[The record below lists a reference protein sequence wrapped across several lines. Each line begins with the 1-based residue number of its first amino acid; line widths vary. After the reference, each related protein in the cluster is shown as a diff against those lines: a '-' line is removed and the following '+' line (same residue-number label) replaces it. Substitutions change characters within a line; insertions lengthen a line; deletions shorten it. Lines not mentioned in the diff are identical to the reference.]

1 MNYGPVWIDIDG
13 TELLESEIPLL
24 QHPMTGGVLFFAN
37 NFTSIPQLK
46 ALVQDIRAKAG
57 KPILISVDHEGGRK
71 WRFYEGFHKPE
82 APQNYGVLYKQ
93 DPDRALEYL
102 KAAGQI
108 VAHELLNC
116 GVDLTF
122 APVLDVDC
130 GISTVI
136 GDRSYSDD
144 PLIVANCARAFI
156 SGLNSQGMGSVGKH
170 FPGHGGCVMDSHF
183 TSAIDT
189 RSFAEIEAI
198 DIMPFARL
206 NNILT
211 GIMPAHVVYSSVD
224 PEPAGFSKFWL
235 QQVLRQQLGFK
246 GAIISDCLSMTGSG
260 FAANITS
267 GIERALHAGC
277 DMVIATKQSRQSLLQ
292 ILDTIKWDVSE
303 AQQVRIEA
311 LAGDFSN
318 PNLRIKP
325 EVLTEMISG

>member
-13 TELLESEIPLL
+13 TEISETEIPLL

-37 NFTSIPQLK
+37 NFTSISQLK
-46 ALVQDIRAKAG
+46 ALVQDIRVKAG
-57 KPILISVDHEGGRK
+57 KPILIAVDHEGGRT
-71 WRFYEGFHKPE
+71 WRFYEGFHRPD
-82 APQNYGVLYKQ
+82 APQSYGLLYKQ
-93 DPDRALEYL
+93 DPDRALEYI

-108 VAHELLNC
+108 VAYELLNC

-136 GDRSYSDD
+136 GNRSYSED
-144 PLIVANCARAFI
+144 PLIVANCASAFI
-156 SGLNSQGMGSVGKH
+156 NGLNSQGMGSVGKH

-198 DIMPFARL
+198 DIVPFARL
-206 NNILT
+206 NNLLS
-211 GIMPAHVVYSSVD
+211 GVMPAHVVYSSVD

-235 QQVLRQQLGFK
+235 QQVLRQQLGFN

-260 FAANITS
+260 FAANIVT

-277 DMVIATKQSRQSLLQ
+277 DMVIASKQSRKHLLQ
-292 ILDTIKWDVSE
+292 ILDAIKWTVTDE
-303 AQQVRIEA
+303 QQIRIEA
-311 LAGDFSN
+311 LVGDFAN
-318 PNLRIKP
+318 PNLRVKQ
-325 EVLTEMISG
+325 EVSAEMING

>member
-13 TELLESEIPLL
+13 TELLDSEIPLL

-46 ALVQDIRAKAG
+46 ALVQDIKEKAG

-71 WRFYEGFHKPE
+71 WRFYEGFHKPD
-82 APQNYGVLYKQ
+82 APQNYGLLYKR
-93 DPDRALEYL
+93 DPDLALEYL

-122 APVLDVDC
+122 APVLDVDS

-136 GDRSYSDD
+136 GDRSYSED

-156 SGLNSQGMGSVGKH
+156 SGLNSQGMGAIGKH

-183 TSAIDT
+183 TAAVDT
-189 RSFAEIEAI
+189 RSFAEIEAT
-198 DIMPFARL
+198 DLMPFAHL
-206 NNILT
+206 SNVLT
-211 GIMPAHVVYSSVD
+211 GVMPAHVVYSSVD

-235 QQVLRQQLGFK
+235 QQVLRHQLEFK
-246 GAIISDCLSMTGSG
+246 GATISDCLSMTGSG
-260 FAANITS
+260 FSANITT

-277 DMVIATKQSRQSLLQ
+277 DMVIATKQSRKDLLQ
-292 ILDTIKWDVSE
+292 ILDAIKWDVSE
-303 AQQVRIEA
+303 QQQVRIEA
-311 LAGDFSN
+311 LAGDFLN
-318 PNLRIKP
+318 PNLRLKP
-325 EVLTEMISG
+325 EILAEMLSG